1 MNLLLDTHTVL
12 WWLDDDSTLAQPARN
27 AIADPENTVFL
38 SAVVVWEIRIKEA
51 IGKLE
56 LPPDFRSVLDEQPFM
71 HLPVTVEHAHAVAEL
86 PPIHRDPFDR
96 MLAAQARSER
106 MIVATRDAVFA
117 DYGVG
122 VIAA

>member
-1 MNLLLDTHTVL
+1 M
-12 WWLDDDSTLAQPARN
+12 
-27 AIADPENTVFL
+27 I
-38 SAVVVWEIRIKEA
+38 WEIRIKEA

-56 LPPDFRSVLDEQPFM
+56 LPAEFRSVLDEQPFL

-106 MIVATRDAVFA
+106 MVVATRDAVFA
-117 DYGVG
+117 EYGVG